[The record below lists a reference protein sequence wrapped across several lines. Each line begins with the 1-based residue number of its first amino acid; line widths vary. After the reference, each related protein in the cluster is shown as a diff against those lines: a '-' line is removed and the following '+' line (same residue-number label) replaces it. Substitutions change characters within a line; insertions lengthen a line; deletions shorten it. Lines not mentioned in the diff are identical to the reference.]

1 MSAMAPRA
9 AVRTLALTSALLA
22 ASCALVAPLDG
33 LTGGAGGTDA
43 ASERSGFDAG
53 PGDDAAA
60 DTAGDAPRDATADT
74 KATTDAT
81 ADASAGKDA
90 PADGAT
96 DGTADAADATDATSP
111 KDATGAKDG
120 PTQPDTGADTGPDA
134 PSSVYRAA
142 VLADTPLAYWRLD
155 ETSGTV
161 AHDATG
167 HGHDGTY
174 VGTFTLGQTGA
185 LAGDAD
191 TAVGLDGVSGHVDV
205 GLAFD
210 FSPSLPFTFEAW
222 VKLTTIDTTYRHV
235 VTNMQYG
242 VGGMPFTGTYIVYV
256 QSADKLGLERWS
268 SGTTELAVESPTFTA
283 TNVWAYVVGTFD
295 GTTGT
300 LYVNGIAQAAASSLA
315 GTTASGVDVV
325 WGDLLAGTLDEAAV
339 YDHALPQA
347 RVTAHYAAA
356 Q

>member
-9 AVRTLALTSALLA
+9 ALLLTSALLA
-22 ASCALVAPLDG
+22 GSWSLVAACSLVAPLDG
-33 LTGGAGGTDA
+33 LAGGSGGGDA
-43 ASERSGFDAG
+43 ASERSGLDAG
-53 PGDDAAA
+53 SGGDAASDA
-60 DTAGDAPRDATADT
+60 ANDAPRDATADT
-74 KATTDAT
+74 KGP
-81 ADASAGKDA
+81 ADAASDGTAGKDA
-90 PADGAT
+90 PADGAK
-96 DGTADAADATDATSP
+96 DGTADATDAT
-111 KDATGAKDG
+111 GVKDG
-120 PTQPDTGADTGPDA
+120 PPQPETGADTGPDA

-142 VLADTPLAYWRLD
+142 VLADDPLAYWRLD

-161 AHDATG
+161 AHDETG

-174 VGTFTLGQTGA
+174 VGTFTLGQPGA
-185 LAGDAD
+185 LAGDPD

-210 FSPSLPFTFEAW
+210 FSPSLPFTLEGW
-222 VKLTTIDTTYRHV
+222 VNLTTIDATYRHV

-242 VGGMPFTGTYIVYV
+242 NGGMPFTGTYIVYV
-256 QSADKLGLERWS
+256 QGSEKLGLERWS
-268 SGTTELAVESPTFTA
+268 SGTTELAVESTTFTA
-283 TNVWAYVVGTFD
+283 TDVWAYVVGTFD

-300 LYVNGIAQAAASSLA
+300 LYVNGVSQAAATSLA
-315 GTTASGVDVV
+315 GTTASGVDMV
-325 WGDLLAGTLDEAAV
+325 WGDLLAGTLDEIAV